1 MSTEQ
6 ALLDETIATFPW
18 CLSRRQFLTVAA
30 GFGTISM
37 LTACSPASPVVP
49 PPAATSAVPPAP
61 ATQAAAP
68 APATQAAAPTQVAPA
83 TFAATPTSQA
93 AASTNTAWAPPPVT
107 FVYADS
113 ADVSHIDPA
122 LITDFWSFSVTRNAY
137 DPLVEIDETKQTL
150 IPWLATSWETSADGT
165 KTTFHLRDGVLFTD
179 GAKLDADTVK
189 LNIDRTLQLKQGPA
203 YLINNIKDVSVADPM
218 TVVIT
223 TQAPDPFVAA
233 HLVKVGIV
241 SGQAIKQH
249 QTSGDPWAQDFL
261 KDNIVGSGAY
271 KLDSWQHGSQITL
284 VKNDKWWNQWQP
296 GSLDKIIIKVVA
308 ETAPR
313 VQMIERGEVDFI
325 NQWPPSEALRVGKLP
340 NFHLGEFN
348 TFDTE
353 PIFYM
358 YTLKPPFDKK
368 ELRKAMQFAFDYKAM
383 IDYYQGHA
391 VTPTGPIPPDY
402 AGGAK
407 DLQPFAQDLNM
418 ARSLIQ
424 QSGVD
429 PASIQIDFPIAG
441 AGGDQFEAGAT
452 IMQDALNSLGIKM
465 MIRKMPPALWTE
477 LYAKP
482 DTAGNMTDLIQSPFT
497 LDPTQFLAFY
507 YPDNF
512 FNMARFNNPSIVS
525 TLDKIKTT
533 VDASQRDTLLHD
545 VQHQIREEAP
555 CVWGCRPKTLL
566 AVPDYIDGYAMQATD
581 YRWSMNFKTIRI
593 KAH

>member
-6 ALLDETIATFPW
+6 ALLDETIATFPR
-18 CLSRRQFLTVAA
+18 CLSSRQFLTVAA

-150 IPWLATSWETSADGT
+150 IPWLSTSWETSADGT

-189 LNIDRTLQLKQGPA
+189 LNLDRTLQLKQGPA

-249 QTSGDPWAQDFL
+249 QTTADPWAQEFF
-261 KDNIVGSGAY
+261 KDNIVGS
-271 KLDSWQHGSQITL
+271 
-284 VKNDKWWNQWQP
+284 
-296 GSLDKIIIKVVA
+296 
-308 ETAPR
+308 
-313 VQMIERGEVDFI
+313 
-325 NQWPPSEALRVGKLP
+325 
-340 NFHLGEFN
+340 
-348 TFDTE
+348 
-353 PIFYM
+353 
-358 YTLKPPFDKK
+358 
-368 ELRKAMQFAFDYKAM
+368 
-383 IDYYQGHA
+383 
-391 VTPTGPIPPDY
+391 
-402 AGGAK
+402 
-407 DLQPFAQDLNM
+407 
-418 ARSLIQ
+418 
-424 QSGVD
+424 
-429 PASIQIDFPIAG
+429 
-441 AGGDQFEAGAT
+441 
-452 IMQDALNSLGIKM
+452 
-465 MIRKMPPALWTE
+465 
-477 LYAKP
+477 
-482 DTAGNMTDLIQSPFT
+482 
-497 LDPTQFLAFY
+497 
-507 YPDNF
+507 
-512 FNMARFNNPSIVS
+512 
-525 TLDKIKTT
+525 
-533 VDASQRDTLLHD
+533 
-545 VQHQIREEAP
+545 
-555 CVWGCRPKTLL
+555 
-566 AVPDYIDGYAMQATD
+566 
-581 YRWSMNFKTIRI
+581 
-593 KAH
+593 